1 MNSPTKFPQI
11 NLEAQEG
18 PTMRTAI
25 TWYNVG
31 QECKRMAR
39 LIGQLL
45 LFTWCT
51 ALYSLTALAQSTTQ
65 SGQPTAFSNINE
77 IPPALQPWQA
87 WVLAKHPQHSCPWL
101 GGSTERQCLWVSRSV
116 IDAHHSGADFQL
128 SLQQFQD
135 GWVTLPGDVRFWPQQ
150 VQARQGQQAPTEP
163 AIRDLDG
170 EPQIWLSRGLWQ
182 VDGQLRWEQSP
193 EHIQIPEQSGIVA
206 LRWQQQAVQHP
217 KRLGRQLWLQAP
229 ATATV
234 DQAQD
239 QLQIQVFRLLED
251 QIPARLSTM
260 LQLDV
265 SGSSR
270 EIILD
275 QVLPPSFGAL
285 TIISDLPA
293 LLGADGKLRL
303 QLQPGR
309 WQVSIFS
316 QSYTL
321 PAVIDFPKAKA
332 PWPDTEILA
341 FAAAPELRTVR
352 LSGATAIDPQQTQ
365 APEPWR
371 QYPLYQVSAGSS
383 LQLEQQSR
391 GAAFSQDQLQL
402 DKTAWLDF
410 NGNKLTIVDNI
421 SGQLTSS
428 SRLQVAAPY
437 QLGRAE
443 LAGEPQLITQL
454 PQQQPGVELRQNP
467 LQLTAVSTLL
477 LDNIVLQTS
486 LPVSGWQARFS
497 DVSLQLQLPP
507 GWSLLTATGADEIQG
522 GYLQRWTLWDIFFV
536 LLLSTACG
544 RLFGWKL
551 ALLSL
556 VCMLLLYQKPAAP
569 QWLWLVLVALLALL
583 KIASGRALLWLQRT
597 GKLCSLA
604 LALLLLPF
612 AVDQIRV
619 AIYPQ
624 LEFPWHNMQYGGQQA
639 ATEKHAAAHAR
650 AERIKRSEQQKEQHM
665 SDAEVALSAPVMSAA
680 GAMEETVEELMVT
693 GSRMQ
698 KKYADDN
705 LPANVSLAQDPAAR
719 IQTGPARPDWQW
731 QTVHLR
737 WHGPVLA
744 EEQTQLYLVP
754 AWLNRIGTVLTVLLA
769 CWFWWL
775 LSRSLWTIDWP
786 ALSKKPA
793 VVSLLPALLIL
804 SGLFTPGPVFSQSL
818 PGAELLAELEQRLLK
833 RPQCLPQCSSIS
845 ALQLTASPEQ
855 VQLALSLHS
864 LEQTAWPLP
873 VPLALVQ
880 QVTLDQQAAAL
891 FSEDDQHWLLLP
903 KGRHQLQLT
912 LNVANLQQ
920 LDIQFEQ
927 PWHQLTSTLNG
938 WDLSVDSTVAD
949 DLTGLQQSRKQLK
962 IVRTAQQTLQQQDVP
977 TRDQKP
983 DHQQSALQSATVLTR
998 QIQLGLEWQLISTVE
1013 RHGETGH
1020 SLQLSIPLLAGET
1033 PLSKLTVVE
1042 GKLQLQLA
1050 PDQHTISWVS
1060 RLAKTATLT
1069 LTAQQQPMFSEVWQL
1084 AASPQWH
1091 LQSTGIPA
1099 IADAASPLPQLW
1111 RPWPGE
1117 QLQLQISQPPAISG
1131 DTLTI
1136 NRSLLRQQQGKRS
1149 SDVELLLEINASSAQ
1164 NFSIELPADA
1174 EIMQLK
1180 TDDQVLPQPTGQLL
1194 QLPLRP
1200 GNQQLSISWKQP
1212 SASFWQHQT
1221 PTLDLGQAAGNIYLQ
1236 LHLPADRWLWAVTG
1250 PAIGPAILFWG
1261 MLLVVL
1267 GLAVVLARVIQS
1279 PLTKRHWL
1287 LLFAGI
1293 STVSLWIPLLIALWL
1308 FSLCKR
1314 GQLQQPLLGIKGRLQ
1329 QLSLVLLSLTAIGSL
1344 LLAIPYGLL
1353 SQPDMHLTGNGSYLQ
1368 NLQWYQDATMGPLP
1382 VATAWSLP
1390 LWCYQLAMLLWSLW
1404 LATAL
1409 VRWLP
1414 WAWRQLSYFGFWPQ
1428 PAPVPESTPTE
1439 AAAQDTKTG
1448 HTDNTKTPDQP

>member
-1 MNSPTKFPQI
+1 MLAAVASLQFPRPLWHKI
-11 NLEAQEG
+11 S
-18 PTMRTAI
+18 
-25 TWYNVG
+25 
-31 QECKRMAR
+31 R
-39 LIGQLL
+39 LFNALL
-45 LFTWCT
+45 LFVGCLMGF
-51 ALYSLTALAQSTTQ
+51 AANAQTST
-65 SGQPTAFSNINE
+65 SHQPQPFSHMPE
-77 IPPALQPWQA
+77 QIPPALQPWQA
-87 WVLAKHPQHSCPWL
+87 WVLAKHPDQACPWL
-101 GGSTERQCLWVSRSV
+101 NDGDERQCLWVSNSQ
-116 IDAHHSGADFQL
+116 IKAHSSGADF
-128 SLQQFQD
+128 SLNGQQFQD
-135 GWVTLPGDVRFWPQQ
+135 GWVTLPGDVRYWPQQ
-150 VQARQGQQAPTEP
+150 VLLRQGQQAPTEP
-163 AIRDLDG
+163 AVRDQDG
-170 EPQIWLSRGLWQ
+170 TPQIWLTRGNWQ
-182 VDGQLRWEQSP
+182 ITGQLHWDQAP
-193 EHIQIPEQSGIVA
+193 EFIQIPEQSGIVT
-206 LRWQQQAVQHP
+206 LSWQQQHVAQP
-217 KRLGRQLWLQAP
+217 KRQGRQLWLKP
-229 ATATV
+229 STTAAV

-251 QIPARLSTM
+251 QIPARLSTL

-270 EIILD
+270 EIVLD
-275 QVLPPSFGAL
+275 QVLPPSFTAL
-285 TIISDLPA
+285 TITSDLPA

-316 QSYTL
+316 HSYAL
-321 PAVIDFPKAKA
+321 PTAINFPKATA
-332 PWPDTEILA
+332 PWPETEILA
-341 FAAAPELRTVR
+341 FVAAPELRTVR
-352 LSGATAIDPQQTQ
+352 LGGGTAIDPQQTQ
-365 APEPWR
+365 APAPWR
-371 QYPLYQVSAGSS
+371 QYPLYQVNTGSS

-391 GAAFSQDQLQL
+391 GAALSQDQLQL

-410 NGNKLTIVDNI
+410 NGSKLTIVDSI
-421 SGQLTSS
+421 SGQLASS
-428 SRLQVAAPY
+428 SRLQVVAPY
-437 QLGRAE
+437 VLGRAE
-443 LAGEPQLITQL
+443 LAGEAQLITQL

-467 LQLTAVSTLL
+467 LQLTTVSTVL
-477 LDNIVLQTS
+477 LDNILLQTT

-497 DVSLQLQLPP
+497 EVALQLQLPP

-522 GYLQRWTLWDIFFV
+522 GYVQGWTLWDIFFV

-556 VCMLLLYQKPAAP
+556 VCMLMLYQKPDAP

-583 KIASGRALLWLQRT
+583 KIASGRALLWLQRSSM
-597 GKLCSLA
+597 LCAAA

-612 AVDQIRV
+612 AVDQIRL

-624 LEFPWHNMQYGGQQA
+624 LEQPWHNMQYGGQQA
-639 ATEKHAAAHAR
+639 AAEQQAAAFAR
-650 AERIKRSEQQKEQHM
+650 AERMKQREQQKEQQQM
-665 SDAEVALSAPVMSAA
+665 SAAEVASPAPVMSAA
-680 GAMEETVEELMVT
+680 GAMAETVEKIEVT
-693 GSRMQ
+693 GSRIQ
-698 KKYADDN
+698 SKYADD
-705 LPANVSLAQDPAAR
+705 AFAAKVSLAQDPAAR

-731 QTVHLR
+731 QTLHLR

-754 AWLNRIGTVLTVLLA
+754 AWLNRIGTVITVLLA

-775 LSRSLWTIDWP
+775 LSRSLWAIDWP
-786 ALSKKPA
+786 ALSQKPA
-793 VVSLLPALLIL
+793 VVSLLPAVLIL
-804 SGLFTPGPVFSQSL
+804 SSLFTPGPAFSQSL
-818 PGAELLAELEQRLLK
+818 PDAELLAELEQRLLK
-833 RPQCLPQCSSIS
+833 RPQCLPECSSIS
-845 ALQLTASPEQ
+845 ALQLTATPEQ
-855 VQLALSLHS
+855 VQLTLSLHS
-864 LEQTAWPLP
+864 LEHTAWPLP
-873 VPLALVQ
+873 VPLELVQ
-880 QVTLDQQAAAL
+880 QVTLDQHPAAL

-920 LDIQFEQ
+920 LDIQLEQ
-927 PWHQLTSTLNG
+927 PWHQLTSTFNG

-949 DLTGLQQSRKQLK
+949 DLSGLQQSRKQLK
-962 IVRTAQQTLQQQDVP
+962 ILRTAQAKPQHQAESTP
-977 TRDQKP
+977 DQKP

-998 QIQLGLEWQLISTVE
+998 QLQLGQEWQLHSTLE

-1033 PLSKLTVVE
+1033 LLSKLTVID
-1042 GKLQLQLA
+1042 GQLQLQFA
-1050 PDQHTISWVS
+1050 PDQQTISWVS

-1091 LQSTGIPA
+1091 VQSSGIPA
-1099 IADAASPLPQLW
+1099 IADANSPLPQLW

-1117 QLQLQISQPPAISG
+1117 QLQLQISQPPAVGG
-1131 DTLTI
+1131 DTVTI
-1136 NRSLLRQQQGKRS
+1136 NRALLRQQQGKRS
-1149 SDVELLLEINASSAQ
+1149 SDVELLLEISASSAQ
-1164 NFSIELPADA
+1164 NFSVQLPADA

-1180 TDDQVLPQPTGQLL
+1180 VDDQLLPQPTGQLL

-1236 LHLPADRWLWAVTG
+1236 LHLPADRWLWAVHG

-1267 GLAVVLARVIQS
+1267 GLAVVLARVIAS

-1308 FSLCKR
+1308 FSLSKR
-1314 GQLQQPLLGIKGRLQ
+1314 GRLQQPLIGVKGRLQ

-1368 NLQWYQDATMGPLP
+1368 NLQWYLDAVTGQLP

-1414 WAWRQLSYFGFWPQ
+1414 WAWRQLSTGGFWPA
-1428 PAPVPESTPTE
+1428 PASVSTATPLMDAE
-1439 AAAQDTKTG
+1439 QKIADDDLTG
-1448 HTDNTKTPDQP
+1448 KK

>member
-1 MNSPTKFPQI
+1 MLAVVASLQFTRPLWQQI
-11 NLEAQEG
+11 S
-18 PTMRTAI
+18 RCFS
-25 TWYNVG
+25 V
-31 QECKRMAR
+31 
-39 LIGQLL
+39 LL
-45 LFTWCT
+45 LLVSCLISFTT
-51 ALYSLTALAQSTTQ
+51 IAQTS
-65 SGQPTAFSNINE
+65 SSHQPEPLNMNAE
-77 IPPALQPWQA
+77 QIPPALQPWQA
-87 WVLAKHPQHSCPWL
+87 WVLAKHPDRACPWL
-101 GGSTERQCLWVSRSV
+101 SHGDERQCLWVSSSNLNAHRS
-116 IDAHHSGADFQL
+116 GTDFSL
-128 SLQQFQD
+128 NLQQFQD
-135 GWVTLPGDVRFWPQQ
+135 GWVTLPGDVRYWPQQ
-150 VQARQGQQAPTEP
+150 VLAIQGQLAPTEP
-163 AIRDLDG
+163 ALRDQDG
-170 EPQIWLSRGLWQ
+170 APQIWLTRGSWQ
-182 VDGQLRWEQSP
+182 VTGHLRWDQAP
-193 EHIQIPEQSGIVA
+193 EFIQIPQQSGIVT
-206 LRWQQQAVQHP
+206 LSWQQQPVAQP
-217 KRLGRQLWLQAP
+217 KRLGRQLWLQAQT
-229 ATATV
+229 TAPV

-251 QIPARLSTM
+251 QIPARLSTL

-265 SGSSR
+265 SGNSR
-270 EIILD
+270 EIVLD
-275 QVLPPSFGAL
+275 QVLLPSFAAL
-285 TIISDLPA
+285 TIMSDLPA
-293 LLGADGKLRL
+293 LLDADGKLRL

-309 WQVSIFS
+309 WQVSISS

-321 PAVIDFPKAKA
+321 PETINFPKTTA

-352 LSGATAIDPQQTQ
+352 LIGATAIDPQQTQ
-365 APEPWR
+365 APEHWR
-371 QYPLYQVSAGSS
+371 QYPHYQVTAGSS

-391 GAAFSQDQLQL
+391 GAALSQDQLQL
-402 DKTAWLDF
+402 DKMAWLDF
-410 NGNKLTIVDNI
+410 NGNQLTIVDNI
-421 SGQLTSS
+421 SGQLASS

-454 PQQQPGVELRQNP
+454 PDQQPGVELRQNP
-467 LQLTAVSTLL
+467 LQLTTISTVL
-477 LDNIVLQTS
+477 LDNVLLQTS

-497 DVSLQLQLPP
+497 EVALQLQLPP
-507 GWSLLTATGADEIQG
+507 GWSLFTASGADEIQG
-522 GYLQRWTLWDIFFV
+522 SYVQRWTLWDIFFV

-551 ALLSL
+551 ALLSI
-556 VCMLLLYQKPAAP
+556 VCMLMLYQKPDAP

-583 KIASGRALLWLQRT
+583 KIASGRALLWLQRMS
-597 GKLCSLA
+597 KLCA
-604 LALLLLPF
+604 AGLALLLLPF
-612 AVDQIRV
+612 AVDQIRL

-624 LEFPWHNMQYGGQQA
+624 LEHPWHQMQYGEQNPASRQQA
-639 ATEKHAAAHAR
+639 EAYAR
-650 AERIKRSEQQKEQHM
+650 AERSKQSKTQQM
-665 SDAEVALSAPVMSAA
+665 SDAEVASPAPVMSAA
-680 GAMEETVEELMVT
+680 GAMEDTVEKIVVT

-698 KKYADDN
+698 STYVDDP
-705 LPANVSLAQDPAAR
+705 LTAKISLAQDPAAR

-754 AWLNRIGTVLTVLLA
+754 AWLNRIGTVITVLLA

-786 ALSKKPA
+786 ALGKNVLDKNAQSKKA
-793 VVSLLPALLIL
+793 ALLSLLPALLLL
-804 SGLFTPGPVFSQSL
+804 SGLFTPGPAFSQSL
-818 PGAELLAELEQRLLK
+818 PDAELLAELEQRLLQ

-845 ALQLTASPEQ
+845 SLQLTTTPDQ
-855 VQLALSLHS
+855 VQLTLSLHS
-864 LEQTAWPLP
+864 LEHTAWPLP

-912 LNVANLQQ
+912 LDVANLQQ
-920 LDIQFEQ
+920 LDIQFDQ
-927 PWHQLTSTLNG
+927 PWHQLTSQLDG

-949 DLTGLQQSRKQLK
+949 DLSGLQQSRKQLK
-962 IVRTAQQTLQQQDVP
+962 ILRSDKVQPQNQADP
-977 TRDQKP
+977 KP
-983 DHQQSALQSATVLTR
+983 AKQSALQSATVLRR
-998 QIQLGLEWQLISTVE
+998 QLQLGLEWQLHSTLE

-1020 SLQLSIPLLAGET
+1020 SLQLAIPLLAGET
-1033 PLSKLTVVE
+1033 PLSKLTVID
-1042 GKLQLQLA
+1042 GQLQLQLA
-1050 PDQHTISWVS
+1050 PDQQSISWVS
-1060 RLAKTATLT
+1060 RLAKTPALT

-1091 LQSTGIPA
+1091 VQSSGIPA
-1099 IADAASPLPQLW
+1099 IADADSPLPQLW

-1117 QLQLQISQPPAISG
+1117 QLQLQISQPAAVGG
-1131 DTLTI
+1131 DTVTI
-1136 NRSLLRQQQGKRS
+1136 NRALLRQQQGKRS
-1149 SDVELLLEINASSAQ
+1149 SDVELRLEISASSAQ
-1164 NFSIELPADA
+1164 NFSLQLPAAA

-1180 TDDQVLPQPTGQLL
+1180 TDEQLLPHPTGQLL

-1200 GNQQLSISWKQP
+1200 GSQQLSISWKQP

-1236 LHLPADRWLWAVTG
+1236 LQLPPDRWLWAVHG

-1261 MLLVVL
+1261 MLVVVL
-1267 GLAVVLARVIQS
+1267 GLAVVLACVIKS

-1308 FSLCKR
+1308 FSLSQR
-1314 GQLQQPLLGIKGRLQ
+1314 GQLQQPWVGVKGRLQ
-1329 QLSLVLLSLTAIGSL
+1329 QLSLVLLSVTAISSL

-1368 NLQWYQDATMGPLP
+1368 NLQWYQDAVTGQLP

-1414 WAWRQLSYFGFWPQ
+1414 WAWRQLSHFSFWPK
-1428 PAPVPESTPTE
+1428 PSPVVESAPTAVIATADNVAVSAETSGTPEKS
-1439 AAAQDTKTG
+1439 
-1448 HTDNTKTPDQP
+1448 

>member
-1 MNSPTKFPQI
+1 MLAVVAFLQFTRPFWQQI
-11 NLEAQEG
+11 SRWFSALLLL
-18 PTMRTAI
+18 
-25 TWYNVG
+25 VSS
-31 QECKRMAR
+31 
-39 LIGQLL
+39 LIG
-45 LFTWCT
+45 F
-51 ALYSLTALAQSTTQ
+51 AAVAQTSA
-65 SGQPTAFSNINE
+65 SNQPEPSNIVAE
-77 IPPALQPWQA
+77 QIPPALQPWQA
-87 WVLAKHPQHSCPWL
+87 WVLAKHPQQSCPWL
-101 GGSTERQCLWVSRSV
+101 GGHEERQCLWVS
-116 IDAHHSGADFQL
+116 HSNINADSYGADF
-128 SLQQFQD
+128 SLNVQQFQD
-135 GWVTLPGDVRFWPQQ
+135 GWVTLPGDVRYWPQQ
-150 VQARQGQQAPTEP
+150 VLAQQGQQAPTQP
-163 AIRDLDG
+163 LLRDLDG
-170 EPQIWLSRGLWQ
+170 EPQIWVTRGNWQ
-182 VDGQLRWEQSP
+182 VSGQLRWDQPP
-193 EHIQIPEQSGIVA
+193 EFIQIPQQSGIIA
-206 LRWQQQAVQHP
+206 LSWQQQAVVHP
-217 KRLGRQLWLQAP
+217 KRLGRQLWLQAQT
-229 ATATV
+229 TAAG

-251 QIPARLSTM
+251 QIPARLSTL

-265 SGSSR
+265 SGNSR
-270 EIILD
+270 EIVLD
-275 QVLPPSFGAL
+275 QVLLPSFAAL

-293 LLGADGKLRL
+293 LLDADGKLRL

-309 WQVSIFS
+309 WQVELTS

-321 PAVIDFPKAKA
+321 PAAINVPKAIA

-365 APEPWR
+365 APEQWR
-371 QYPLYQVSAGSS
+371 QYPLYQVAAGSN

-391 GAAFSQDQLQL
+391 GAALSQDQLQL

-410 NGNKLTIVDNI
+410 NGSKLTIVDHI
-421 SGQLTSS
+421 SGQLASS

-443 LAGEPQLITQL
+443 LGGEPQLITQQ
-454 PQQQPGVELRQNP
+454 PDQQAGVELRENP
-467 LQLTAVSTLL
+467 LQLTAISTVL
-477 LDNIVLQTS
+477 LDNILLQTS

-497 DVSLQLQLPP
+497 EVALQLQLPP
-507 GWSLLTATGADEIQG
+507 GWSLFTASGADEIQG
-522 GYLQRWTLWDIFFV
+522 GYVQRWTLWDIFFV

-551 ALLSL
+551 ALLSF
-556 VCMLLLYQKPAAP
+556 VCMLMLYQKPDAP

-583 KIASGRALLWLQRT
+583 KIASGRALLWLQRSSR
-597 GKLCSLA
+597 LCAAILA
-604 LALLLLPF
+604 LVLLPF
-612 AVDQIRV
+612 AVDQIRL

-624 LEFPWHNMQYGGQQA
+624 LEFPWHSMQYGGTTAAAEQQA
-639 ATEKHAAAHAR
+639 EAYAR
-650 AERIKRSEQQKEQHM
+650 AEHSKQSEARQM
-665 SDAEVALSAPVMSAA
+665 SDAEVVASPAPVMSAA
-680 GAMEETVEELMVT
+680 GAMEDSIENIAVSASRIQQKALAELQAAT
-693 GSRMQ
+693 
-698 KKYADDN
+698 
-705 LPANVSLAQDPAAR
+705 VSLAQDPAAR

-754 AWLNRIGTVLTVLLA
+754 TWLNRIGNVITVLLA

-775 LSRSLWTIDWP
+775 LSRSLWSIDWP

-793 VVSLLPALLIL
+793 LLTALPALLIL
-804 SGLFTPGPVFSQSL
+804 GSLFTPGPAFSQSL
-818 PGAELLAELEQRLLK
+818 PDAELLAELEQRLLK

-845 ALQLTASPEQ
+845 ALQLTTTPDQ
-855 VQLALSLHS
+855 VQLTLSLHS
-864 LEQTAWPLP
+864 LEHTAWPLP
-873 VPLALVQ
+873 VPLALVRQ
-880 QVTLDQQAAAL
+880 ITLDQQVAAL
-891 FSEDDQHWLLLP
+891 FSEGDQHWLSLP

-912 LNVANLQQ
+912 LHVANLQQ
-920 LDIQFEQ
+920 LDIQFDQ

-949 DLTGLQQSRKQLK
+949 DLSGLQQSRKQLK
-962 IVRTAQQTLQQQDVP
+962 ILRTAEVQPQNQADPKLEP
-977 TRDQKP
+977 KLEP
-983 DHQQSALQSATVLTR
+983 KQSALQSATVLTR
-998 QIQLGLEWQLISTVE
+998 QLQLGLEWQLHSTLE

-1020 SLQLSIPLLAGET
+1020 SLQLAIPLLAGET
-1033 PLSKLTVVE
+1033 PLSKLTVID
-1042 GKLQLQLA
+1042 GKLQLQFA
-1050 PDQHTISWVS
+1050 PEQQSISWVS

-1091 LQSTGIPA
+1091 VQSTGIPA
-1099 IADAASPLPQLW
+1099 IADANSPLPQLW

-1117 QLQLQISQPPAISG
+1117 QLQLQISQPPAVGG
-1131 DTLTI
+1131 DTVTV
-1136 NRSLLRQQQGKRS
+1136 NRALLRQQQGKRS
-1149 SDVELLLEINASSAQ
+1149 SDVELLLEISASSAQ
-1164 NFSIELPADA
+1164 NFSLHLPAAA

-1180 TDDQVLPQPTGQLL
+1180 TDEQLLPQPTGLML
-1194 QLPLRP
+1194 QIPLRP
-1200 GNQQLSISWKQP
+1200 GSQQLSISWKQP
-1212 SASFWQHQT
+1212 SDSFWLHQT
-1221 PTLDLGQAAGNIYLQ
+1221 PVLDLGRAAGNIYLQ
-1236 LHLPADRWLWAVTG
+1236 LQLPPDRWLWAVHG

-1261 MLLVVL
+1261 MLVVVL
-1267 GLAVVLARVIQS
+1267 GLAVVLARVIKS

-1308 FSLCKR
+1308 FSLSQR
-1314 GQLQQPLLGIKGRLQ
+1314 GQLQQPWVGVKGRLQ
-1329 QLSLVLLSLTAIGSL
+1329 QLSLVLLSVTAIGSL

-1368 NLQWYQDATMGPLP
+1368 NLQWYQDAVMGPLP

-1414 WAWRQLSYFGFWPQ
+1414 WAWRQLSHFSFWPQ
-1428 PAPVPESTPTE
+1428 PAPVVASAPTAVIAAENSKATPT
-1439 AAAQDTKTG
+1439 DSTG
-1448 HTDNTKTPDQP
+1448 TGTPDQC